1 MRLPSSSAIALAC
14 LLTASLSPARPVCAG
29 FITNGSF
36 ETGTF
41 LGWSTAGNAS
51 VQTSSIGI
59 APTQGTHQALLT
71 TGGNQ
76 VSVTVLESDLGL
88 ASGTL
93 AGLGN
98 GTLIVG
104 GSAVYQAVS
113 LNKGDQVAFDAD
125 FLTNEFSGPGNCFN
139 DFGFFLCRAPGPLLL
154 ASVEVPGL
162 SLASCP
168 APASV
173 FQSGDTH
180 RLHPSWPRRRGP
192 TRSDP
197 GSWMLRTVPWARL
210 QGLRSTTTSSSRS
223 LLADTL
229 WVCPGSQAPASDSFM
244 SGESAPS

>member
-125 FLTNEFSGPGNCFN
+125 FLTNESPGPGNRLN
-139 DFGFFLCRAPGPLLL
+139 DFGFFSVSGPGVGT
-154 ASVEVPGL
+154 AL
-162 SLASCP
+162 SLAS
-168 APASV
+168 V
-173 FQSGDTH
+173 QT
-180 RLHPSWPRRRGP
+180 
-192 TRSDP
+192 P
-197 GSWMLRTVPWARL
+197 GLS
-210 QGLRSTTTSSSRS
+210 
-223 LLADTL
+223 
-229 WVCPGSQAPASDSFM
+229 
-244 SGESAPS
+244 SAPSSTGFAFQSRYASFAPFVASTAGTYTIGFGVVDVGPFVGQTSGLLLDNVNVVPEPASLILLGLGILSLLGFGSCYGRRVSA